1 MSDERGSKDTQ
12 GQSPAKRKGIAPLV
26 FALIVLVAI
35 AVSGGLYLFNLH
47 ASAEREV
54 ERQQELGKPEAPD
67 AQEGAA
73 EELPDNPVDFG
84 SLKAE
89 NADVYAWISIP
100 GTEVDLPVVQS
111 VIDDNYYLRR
121 GLDKEYSEYGTIY
134 SQSMNATDFSDPV
147 TVLYGHNSIDGM
159 MFGTLHRFEDKQF
172 FDEHEDMYI
181 YTPGHILTYR
191 IISAYR
197 YDDRHILNS
206 FDMWDETVRQE
217 YFASVLAPT
226 SMVVNVREGATL
238 GVDDKIVQLST
249 CPTEGSASGNRYI
262 VTGVLVDDQQTK

>member
-1 MSDERGSKDTQ
+1 MDKNSTSESSENETTG
-12 GQSPAKRKGIAPLV
+12 KRKGIILLV
-26 FALIVLVAI
+26 GALIVLVLI
-35 AVSGGLYLFNLH
+35 AGAGAFYLVSSH
-47 ASAEREV
+47 MSAERDIEH
-54 ERQQELGKPEAPD
+54 QQELAKPEEDTEKEATEDLPANPID
-67 AQEGAA
+67 FAA
-73 EELPDNPVDFG
+73 LQ
-84 SLKAE
+84 AE
-89 NADVYAWISIP
+89 NPDVYAWITIP
-100 GTEVDLPVVQS
+100 GTNVDYPVAQS
-111 VIDDNYYLRR
+111 QVDDNYYLRR
-121 GLDKEYSEYGTIY
+121 NLDGEFSEYGTVY

-226 SMVVNVREGATL
+226 SMVVNVREGVTL